1 MGTLVTILADADDG
15 YETVVE
21 IMVGS
26 RAGEPGEVKT
36 VDPGDMFEVPVS
48 AEQSIVVHERKK
60 GV

>member
-1 MGTLVTILADADDG
+1 MGTIVTIMADPDDE

-26 RAGEPGEVKT
+26 RAGEPGEIKT
-36 VDPGDMFEVPVS
+36 VDPGDAFEVSVT
-48 AEQSIVVHERKK
+48 AEQSVVVHERKK